1 MSTTDVTIS
10 SEDIAALA
18 DIGHDTLKS
27 IVALVVEAILYSKC
41 VDFVSINAQLTVA
54 PFAVI
59 YFVLVV
65 IAGRIMMS
73 VLSLVDSNMTY

>member
-27 IVALVVEAILYSKC
+27 IVALVVEA
-41 VDFVSINAQLTVA
+41 TVA
-54 PFAVI
+54 FRPQVRSSGALRV
-59 YFVLVV
+59 
-65 IAGRIMMS
+65 
-73 VLSLVDSNMTY
+73 TYLQVRLT